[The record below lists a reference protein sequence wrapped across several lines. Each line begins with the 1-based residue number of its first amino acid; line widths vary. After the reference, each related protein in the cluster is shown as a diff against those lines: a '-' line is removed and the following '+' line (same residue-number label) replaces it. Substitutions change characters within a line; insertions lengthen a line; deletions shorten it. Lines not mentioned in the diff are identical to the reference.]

1 MTTFLFDMDGT
12 LFDTEKYYNRA
23 WNTGN
28 FRFGI

>member
-12 LFDTEKYYNRA
+12 LFDTEKYYKPRLE
-23 WNTGN
+23 TGN